1 MSKYLVLLGLLPFF
15 LLCSC
20 SHKEKR
26 EPVFDAFE
34 TTDDDDDVSDDYLYE
49 SGEEVVIPFVEESG
63 VKYVDVSINGVGVQM
78 IFDTGCSATSISL
91 AEANYLYNK
100 GLLTSDDI
108 LGVTQSQLANGK
120 IETGMMVNLREVIID
135 EQIRCIDVEAHVESN
150 PRAPLLLGNAVLDRV
165 ATITIDNENKNLIF
179 KIK

>member
-1 MSKYLVLLGLLPFF
+1 M
-15 LLCSC
+15 
-20 SHKEKR
+20 
-26 EPVFDAFE
+26 FDAFE